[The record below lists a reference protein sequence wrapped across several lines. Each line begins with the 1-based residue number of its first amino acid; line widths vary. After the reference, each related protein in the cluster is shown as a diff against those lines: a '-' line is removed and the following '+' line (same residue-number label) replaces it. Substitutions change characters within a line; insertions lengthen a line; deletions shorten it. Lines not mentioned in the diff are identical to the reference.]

1 MTRFVPFEP
10 GRAKDA
16 QRDSHESNEFAF
28 TNTDAFGMSGAI
40 KQWSR
45 RLLDRLKIRR
55 LRRRDGRISKA
66 IARYAAKA
74 PDVFLVQ
81 IGSNDGKTND
91 PFFDSI
97 VTRGWSALLVEPV
110 PYVYERLAENHR
122 GRAHVR
128 TANVAISGRDE
139 VRPFFHLRRDDRG
152 DTPWWYDQIGS
163 FDREQ
168 VLKSRDEIPGLEELL
183 TSTEVR
189 CLSLRSL
196 LETHG
201 IRSFHILH
209 TDLEGYDS
217 HVIRQLDF
225 ARWSPD
231 LILYENKHLPSGERA
246 AVNGFLEGAGYRLI
260 HGSADT
266 LAVKK
271 ALR

>member
-1 MTRFVPFEP
+1 MKR
-10 GRAKDA
+10 
-16 QRDSHESNEFAF
+16 
-28 TNTDAFGMSGAI
+28 
-40 KQWSR
+40 WSR
-45 RLLDRLKIRR
+45 RLLNRLKIHR
-55 LRRRDGRISKA
+55 LRQKDGRITEA
-66 IARYAAKA
+66 LARYSAKT
-74 PDVFLVQ
+74 PEVFLVQ

-91 PFFDSI
+91 PFYGRI
-97 VTRGWSALLVEPV
+97 ATRGWSALLVEPV
-110 PYVYERLAENHR
+110 PFIYERLVENHR
-122 GRAHVR
+122 DHTRVI
-128 TANVAISGRDE
+128 TENVAISDRE
-139 VRPFFHLRRDDRG
+139 ETRPFYHLRRTDSPDA
-152 DTPWWYDQIGS
+152 PWWYDQIGS

-225 ARWSPD
+225 TRWSPD
-231 LILYENKHLPSGERA
+231 LILYENKHLPPGERK
-246 AVNGFLEGAGYRLI
+246 AVTGILEEAGYRLI

-266 LAVKK
+266 LAVKR